1 MSTHYAL
8 RLSPGDEIKSTL
20 IEYVKRHDLSA
31 VAVVTCVGSTSFAT
45 LRLAGAS
52 AAGKAAGVNGM
63 LDVATSA
70 EILTLV
76 GTLGAG
82 GAHLHITLGNDVG
95 EVVGGH
101 LMRAVVHTTAEIVLV
116 ALDGVRFERTM
127 DAATGFKELSV
138 VAVPPVASAAAP
150 LPPGGLLPARDFV
163 GYGGAPPLP
172 RWPGDALLALN
183 FVLNLEEGSE
193 ASFSDGHNVS
203 EASLCEC
210 GSDAPPGV
218 RDLCAEAMFEYGS
231 RAGFWRVLR
240 EFEKRSMPATVMA
253 CAVALQRNPA
263 QTAAVKKGMASGLLD
278 ICCHGYR
285 WEDHIAMEEVHERG
299 QIRKAVALLTDLL
312 GERPVGWCVP
322 FCEILRLRLPM

>member
-1 MSTHYAL
+1 MTRHYAL
-8 RLSPGDEIKSTL
+8 RLAPGDEIKSTL

-116 ALDGVRFERTM
+116 ALDGVRF
-127 DAATGFKELSV
+127 V
-138 VAVPPVASAAAP
+138 SAA
-150 LPPGGLLPARDFV
+150 
-163 GYGGAPPLP
+163 
-172 RWPGDALLALN
+172 
-183 FVLNLEEGSE
+183 
-193 ASFSDGHNVS
+193 
-203 EASLCEC
+203 
-210 GSDAPPGV
+210 
-218 RDLCAEAMFEYGS
+218 
-231 RAGFWRVLR
+231 
-240 EFEKRSMPATVMA
+240 RS
-253 CAVALQRNPA
+253 Q
-263 QTAAVKKGMASGLLD
+263 
-278 ICCHGYR
+278 
-285 WEDHIAMEEVHERG
+285 
-299 QIRKAVALLTDLL
+299 
-312 GERPVGWCVP
+312 
-322 FCEILRLRLPM
+322 